1 MFSANRSKQ
10 GRAAF
15 RLVHL
20 QLIFVLLIGS
30 LAYVMIS
37 PETARFVFKGGFIAV
52 FGNYLYALLAFY
64 PKPGA
69 NGVVLLGFLMIGW
82 ALKLVFT
89 IVMFVLVFSLNEFLK
104 PGAFF
109 TGYKLTLLIF
119 WLSPFLFFS
128 KNGINHG

>member
-37 PETARFVFKGGFIAV
+37 PETARFVLKGGFIAV
-52 FGNYLYALLAFY
+52 MGNYIYALFTFF
-64 PKPGA
+64 PKPGSD
-69 NGVVLLGFLMIGW
+69 GKVLLGFLMVGW

-119 WLSPFLFFS
+119 WLSPILFFH

>member
-20 QLIFVLLIGS
+20 QLIFVLVIGS
-30 LAYVMIS
+30 LAYVLLDQ
-37 PETARFVFKGGFIAV
+37 ETARFVLKGGFIAV
-52 FGNYLYALLAFY
+52 LGNYIYALFAFF
-64 PKPGA
+64 PKPDAEGR
-69 NGVVLLGFLMIGW
+69 VLLGFLMMGW

-89 IVMFVLVFSLNEFLK
+89 IVMFVLVFSVNEFLQ

-109 TGYKLTLLIF
+109 AGYKLTLLIF
-119 WLSPFLFFS
+119 WLSPILFFH